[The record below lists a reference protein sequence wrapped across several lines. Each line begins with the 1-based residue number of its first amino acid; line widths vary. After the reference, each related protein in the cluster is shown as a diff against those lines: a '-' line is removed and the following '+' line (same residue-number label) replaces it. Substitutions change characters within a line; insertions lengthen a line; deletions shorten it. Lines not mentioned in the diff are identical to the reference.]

1 MHKPIIVIIP
11 GAPVSEATVTYPGY
25 DSQSIAYLSERLQV
39 WTYAATG
46 EMQPADVARAW
57 TIAARGA
64 EKLALKGD
72 RRPWVTRALDAA
84 SDALVP

>member
-46 EMQPADVARAW
+46 EMQPADVARAPGLLQP
-57 TIAARGA
+57 GA
-64 EKLALKGD
+64 PKSLL
-72 RRPWVTRALDAA
+72 
-84 SDALVP
+84 